1 MKGPKAI
8 PIELLT
14 EEKQTLQRIVR
25 AYTLPYKEILRAKI
39 ILMAADGQA
48 NAQIAKKLCV
58 SDEMVRKWRS
68 RFARDRLKGLRDQPR
83 SGAPSAFSPSG
94 EAPVH

>member
-1 MKGPKAI
+1 VISVKGPKAI

-39 ILMAADGQA
+39 ILRIPA
-48 NAQIAKKLCV
+48 
-58 SDEMVRKWRS
+58 RKS
-68 RFARDRLKGLRDQPR
+68 IL
-83 SGAPSAFSPSG
+83 
-94 EAPVH
+94 